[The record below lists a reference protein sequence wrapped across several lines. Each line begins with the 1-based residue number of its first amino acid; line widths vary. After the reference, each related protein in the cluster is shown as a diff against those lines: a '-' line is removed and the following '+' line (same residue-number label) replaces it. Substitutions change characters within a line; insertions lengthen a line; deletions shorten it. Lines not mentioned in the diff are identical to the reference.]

1 MILKDEKHK
10 NTFWALWDDI
20 LNVLTGIDLKVV
32 DTLSFTGIE
41 IFIFLIYYVFS
52 KVGALDKKK
61 FLALEKRLQVT
72 LELKAQD
79 STTQNKQQKEEN
91 KGRRQ
96 KVGRDARTEI
106 SESHR

>member
-1 MILKDEKHK
+1 M
-10 NTFWALWDDI
+10 
-20 LNVLTGIDLKVV
+20 NVLTGIDLKVV

-72 LELKAQD
+72 LELKVQD
-79 STTQNKQQKEEN
+79 FIGETKQSLEDNLLKLANQNKAN
-91 KGRRQ
+91 
-96 KVGRDARTEI
+96 AEI
-106 SESHR
+106 SELQHKEKLRLWKQGLEQKI